1 MTTLPVAKFLNL
13 HNDPILDTKEIDL
26 NTLNQIRER
35 YRDREKMREINITLT
50 FSIFQLSNS
59 VCRNEYFNADY
70 KKDRLERQQ
79 KT

>member
-1 MTTLPVAKFLNL
+1 
-13 HNDPILDTKEIDL
+13 
-26 NTLNQIRER
+26 
-35 YRDREKMREINITLT
+35 MREINITLT

-79 KT
+79 KLSSNKKYRHKNDGAQKRPQRL